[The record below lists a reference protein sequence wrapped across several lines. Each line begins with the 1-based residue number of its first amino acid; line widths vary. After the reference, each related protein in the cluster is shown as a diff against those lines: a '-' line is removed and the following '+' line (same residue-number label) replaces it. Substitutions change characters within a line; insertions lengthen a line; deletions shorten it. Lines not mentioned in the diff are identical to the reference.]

1 MNRFHAS
8 LFVLYML
15 ASGGFAFASGS
26 KEDRAPGSGGS
37 GGLPVI
43 AVSILPQSYFV
54 QRIGGDKVSV
64 LVLVGSGQSPHSYEP
79 TPKQLAEL
87 SRAKAWILSNT
98 DFEQKLVPKVA
109 SLYPSL
115 ALVDG
120 TAGVKFRPM
129 EASIHLDEEDGHE
142 GEASGVN
149 IDRHSWLGRE
159 PAKLLATHVRDALIA
174 ADPANADY
182 YIRNHQAFIADIDR
196 EFDSL
201 TPLLAPLKG
210 KSVFVYHPAFGYF
223 LDEFGIGQEAVET
236 GGKEPTAKALAE
248 LIAKAK
254 EERASVIFVQ
264 AQFPVNAAKTV
275 ASSVGATV
283 VPLDDLSPDWLANI
297 RTMGAALKKASE
309 AAR

>member
-1 MNRFHAS
+1 LTFSSCSRDYKGTGKSDA
-8 LFVLYML
+8 
-15 ASGGFAFASGS
+15 G
-26 KEDRAPGSGGS
+26 E
-37 GGLPVI
+37 LPII
-43 AVSILPQSYFV
+43 AVSILPHSYFV

-64 LVLVGSGQSPHSYEP
+64 LVLVGSGQSPHSFEP
-79 TPKQLAEL
+79 SPKQLAEL

-98 DFEQKLVPKVA
+98 EFEQSLAPKVA
-109 SLYPSL
+109 SLYPAL
-115 ALVDG
+115 AIVDG

-129 EASIHLDEEDGHE
+129 EAHAHEDEEDGHVE
-142 GEASGVN
+142 ETSGVN

-159 PAKLLATHVRDALIA
+159 PAKLLATQVRGALVK
-174 ADPANADY
+174 ADPAHEDFYEENY
-182 YIRNHQAFIADIDR
+182 RAFIADIDR

-201 TPLLAPLKG
+201 IPLLAPLKG

-248 LIAKAK
+248 LIAKAR
-254 EERASVIFVQ
+254 EDRASVIFVQ

-283 VPLDDLSPDWLANI
+283 VPLDDLSPDWLNNI
-297 RTMGAALKKASE
+297 RLMGDALKKAAE
-309 AAR
+309 ATR